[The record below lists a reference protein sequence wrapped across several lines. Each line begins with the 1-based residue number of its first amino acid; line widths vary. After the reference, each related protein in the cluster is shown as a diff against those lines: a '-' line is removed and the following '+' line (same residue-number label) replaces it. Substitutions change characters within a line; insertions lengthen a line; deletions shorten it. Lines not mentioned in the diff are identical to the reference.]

1 MSIQLPGQRICESPT
16 PIRAD
21 STDCQFRA
29 ANEVNAE
36 AGGSTWLYP
45 AKEHSYLSYP
55 PSHRVREF
63 DANEKLS
70 NYSVKII
77 KVVEHDGQMSEKNSS
92 TARHSSAM
100 INGTAT
106 PSSVESL
113 RRVVV
118 QCR

>member
-1 MSIQLPGQRICESPT
+1 MQDRLDWVIPCKQSRP
-16 PIRAD
+16 
-21 STDCQFRA
+21 
-29 ANEVNAE
+29 
-36 AGGSTWLYP
+36 
-45 AKEHSYLSYP
+45 KEHSHRSYP
-55 PSHRVREF
+55 PSHRVLELE
-63 DANEKLS
+63 ANEKLS

-77 KVVEHDGQMSEKNSS
+77 KVVEHDGQMSE
-92 TARHSSAM
+92 HSSAM

>member
-1 MSIQLPGQRICESPT
+1 MPVKFDLLIPCRQNSQREHTYLP
-16 PIRAD
+16 
-21 STDCQFRA
+21 
-29 ANEVNAE
+29 
-36 AGGSTWLYP
+36 Y
-45 AKEHSYLSYP
+45 H
-55 PSHRVREF
+55 SHRVYRKF

-92 TARHSSAM
+92 TAM

-113 RRVVV
+113 RRRQSDVDE
-118 QCR
+118 